1 MAQLKAGIALKAVVI
16 RDGKE
21 QEVEARD
28 LVPGDILILEEG
40 STIAAD
46 AKILGNYDDKDGSEV
61 SHANAIRIIKAV
73 G

>member
-1 MAQLKAGIALKAVVI
+1 VV

-21 QEVEARD
+21 QEIEARE

-46 AKILGNYDDKDGSEV
+46 AKV
-61 SHANAIRIIKAV
+61 SPDFSQSYVHFESV
-73 G
+73 S